1 MSSVYIK
8 QCEWAEK
15 IGYKNDA
22 PLYEVYVNDPSQVTS
37 DKELIT
43 EVYYPVSKLKG
54 ELDEPREN
62 NAVRRNH

>member
-1 MSSVYIK
+1 MALSSVYIK

-43 EVYYPVSKLKG
+43 EVYYPVSKLK
-54 ELDEPREN
+54 
-62 NAVRRNH
+62 V